1 MKTQWNKRGYVTILR
16 YPTILIFL
24 NLFLIFL
31 FLNLGWVFASGEKF
45 GFLINI
51 TQHQIYKVFLWF
63 ISFTEAVVQRCSV
76 KKVFACN
83 FIKKET
89 LTQAFSCEFC
99 EISNNTFSY
108 RTPLVAASGHAL
120 RAFPTVMLL
129 SSLKRSVLEEVC
141 ILLDFH
147 NNSTM
152 LIQKFKN
159 KTYTC

>member
-1 MKTQWNKRGYVTILR
+1 MMKTQWNKRGYVTILR

-31 FLNLGWVFASGEKF
+31 FLNLGWVFVSGEKF

-108 RTPLVAASGHAL
+108 RTPLVAASTFIITNTLVLHNQHFSFA
-120 RAFPTVMLL
+120 
-129 SSLKRSVLEEVC
+129 SSSIVQE
-141 ILLDFH
+141 I
-147 NNSTM
+147 TQQ
-152 LIQKFKN
+152 QKKS
-159 KTYTC
+159 K

>member
-1 MKTQWNKRGYVTILR
+1 MKTQWNKRGYVTIFR
-16 YPTILIFL
+16 YPTILTFL

-31 FLNLGWVFASGEKF
+31 FLNLGWVFVSGEKF
-45 GFLINI
+45 GFLIYI

-108 RTPLVAASGHAL
+108 RTPLVAASTFIITNTLVLHNQH
-120 RAFPTVMLL
+120 FSF
-129 SSLKRSVLEEVC
+129 SSIVQE
-141 ILLDFH
+141 I
-147 NNSTM
+147 TQQ
-152 LIQKFKN
+152 QKKS
-159 KTYTC
+159 K